1 MARTRNRRRDREEEP
16 PQLEEIEIS
25 PEEVELSDF
34 LDGLG
39 PQGISEV
46 SLYRILPSGK
56 QRFITSG
63 PPGQFCEQH
72 VQAQFG
78 DGDYLARAKLNGRWY
93 KSKSFSV
100 EAAPGTATAIPP
112 MIPNHDAELERLK
125 AQIES
130 QRLEMERDRQARE
143 HRNHELQLKMLD
155 ALGSR
160 GNQAVPS
167 LTELIGGVEAL
178 RNLAGNGGG
187 LSGFKEVLEIAD
199 RINTFRGDSKEDSW
213 LGILK
218 SVAPEVAQTVTQ
230 VLLARNGSRGGNTP
244 HSSANVEAKPA
255 EATTSDTVALP
266 TAYDQVAG
274 QLRGLLDRLQSQ
286 VKAGLDPIMAVET
299 LVALEASGDPIAQLV
314 LNAVEKSVTFESWL
328 TWLRCQV
335 GTGVVLEQQSV
346 MFLSKVFEAVKSL
359 PPDYTETVGQ

>member
-1 MARTRNRRRDREEEP
+1 MRFQCDFKKRSNFVGRTRTRRREREEHLS
-16 PQLEEIEIS
+16 PQPEEIEVS

-63 PPGQFCEQH
+63 PPSQFSEQY

-112 MIPNHDAELERLK
+112 VIPNHDAELERLK

-143 HRNHELQLKMLD
+143 QRNHELQLKMLE

-160 GNQAVPS
+160 GSQSGPS
-167 LTELIGGVEAL
+167 LTELIAGVEAL
-178 RNLAGNGGG
+178 RNLAGNGSG
-187 LSGFKEVLEIAD
+187 LSGFKELLEVAD
-199 RINTFRGDSKEDSW
+199 RMNALRGDGKEEDSW
-213 LGILK
+213 LAILK
-218 SVAPEVAQTVTQ
+218 SVAPELAQAVTQ
-230 VLLARNGSRGGNTP
+230 VLLTRS
-244 HSSANVEAKPA
+244 
-255 EATTSDTVALP
+255 ALP
-266 TAYDQVAG
+266 NGTAPPAI
-274 QLRGLLDRLQSQ
+274 SNS
-286 VKAGLDPIMAVET
+286 
-299 LVALEASGDPIAQLV
+299 EAR
-314 LNAVEKSVTFESWL
+314 E
-328 TWLRCQV
+328 
-335 GTGVVLEQQSV
+335 
-346 MFLSKVFEAVKSL
+346 EAN
-359 PPDYTETVGQ
+359 